1 MTDDENK
8 PNEVAHIKAVDHLL
22 IIDEE
27 SNEILVNIRGNNK
40 DEDAR

>member
-1 MTDDENK
+1 MIDDENK
-8 PNEVAHIKAVDHLL
+8 PNEVAHIKAIDHLL

-27 SNEILVNIRGNNK
+27 TNEILVNILGNNK

>member
-1 MTDDENK
+1 MIDDENK
-8 PNEVAHIKAVDHLL
+8 PNEVASIKAIDHLL

-27 SNEILVNIRGNNK
+27 ANEILVNVRGTNK